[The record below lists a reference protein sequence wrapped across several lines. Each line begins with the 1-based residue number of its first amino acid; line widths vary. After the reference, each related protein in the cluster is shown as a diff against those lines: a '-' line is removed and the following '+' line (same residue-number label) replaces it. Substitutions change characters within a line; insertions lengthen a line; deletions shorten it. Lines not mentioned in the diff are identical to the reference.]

1 MEVVT
6 IQKARALA
14 MMELDSLTN
23 GGRVRINDCIP
34 ALVAKYDFQKFPTT
48 PEEFDLA
55 DKGVHLESGKADG
68 FLIDS
73 LVIYSGAMFVDT
85 IASTDDSKRILLG
98 LFEWG
103 RQELGLS
110 YQPSLIRK
118 WAYISDVVFHCD
130 FPLLRRCSPPLENL
144 ARKTSG
150 FMEDLFDGLRYDPY
164 QVWIGHDPEK
174 RKNPI
179 ASLFITHRTNTSPSE
194 NIFFS
199 EAPLPT
205 HLHLQ
210 FLEEFENDVRN
221 ASR

>member
-1 MEVVT
+1 M
-6 IQKARALA
+6 L
-14 MMELDSLTN
+14 ELDSLSN
-23 GGRVRINDCIP
+23 GGRVRISDCIP
-34 ALVAKYDFQKFPTT
+34 ALVSKYDFQKFPAT
-48 PEEFDLA
+48 PEDFDLEG
-55 DKGVHLESGKADG
+55 KGVHFESGTADG

-73 LVIYSGAMFVDT
+73 LVIYSGAIFLDT

-98 LFEWG
+98 LFEWA
-103 RQELGLS
+103 REEFGLS

-118 WAYISDVVFHCD
+118 WAFISDVVFRCD

-150 FMEDLFDGLRYDPY
+150 FMEELFDGLEYDPY

-174 RKNPI
+174 RKNAI
-179 ASLFITHRTNTSPSE
+179 ASLLITHRANTSHSE

-205 HLHLQ
+205 HLHVQ
-210 FLEEFENDVRN
+210 FLQEFEDDVRN
-221 ASR
+221 ESR